1 MSIFNKIAKFL
12 FEETE
17 TEIVAEDEL
26 ETVSFSQN
34 KAQDKTVKKDTA
46 SQEQQKTP
54 VNTINEE
61 PKQDE
66 KKFVSI
72 EVEKKPKTKPVKKE
86 SEKIVLPKKEY
97 EQVPVISPMFGA
109 TEEKQPVKKKAA
121 VKPAPKHTAKK
132 VNPLGTIIS
141 PYFGAEELEEFE
153 EEAKKDIEIQE
164 KIEKEDILDTVQENM
179 EFNSEED
186 IKNVSLDDLIEE
198 DEDDSLEKDM
208 LQISLFGDSTPVKSV
223 ETMEKEEA

>member
-1 MSIFNKIAKFL
+1 M
-12 FEETE
+12 
-17 TEIVAEDEL
+17 
-26 ETVSFSQN
+26 
-34 KAQDKTVKKDTA
+34 
-46 SQEQQKTP
+46 
-54 VNTINEE
+54 
-61 PKQDE
+61 
-66 KKFVSI
+66 
-72 EVEKKPKTKPVKKE
+72 
-86 SEKIVLPKKEY
+86 
-97 EQVPVISPMFGA
+97 
-109 TEEKQPVKKKAA
+109 
-121 VKPAPKHTAKK
+121 
-132 VNPLGTIIS
+132 
-141 PYFGAEELEEFE
+141 EEFE

>member
-1 MSIFNKIAKFL
+1 M
-12 FEETE
+12 
-17 TEIVAEDEL
+17 
-26 ETVSFSQN
+26 
-34 KAQDKTVKKDTA
+34 
-46 SQEQQKTP
+46 
-54 VNTINEE
+54 
-61 PKQDE
+61 
-66 KKFVSI
+66 
-72 EVEKKPKTKPVKKE
+72 
-86 SEKIVLPKKEY
+86 PKKEY

-109 TEEKQPVKKKAA
+109 TEGKTACKEKSSCQTCSK
-121 VKPAPKHTAKK
+121 TYSKK

-223 ETMEKEEA
+223 EAMEKEEA